1 MAVTGLP
8 FYADS
13 AIGVIVVVLVLVI
26 GALTLLPALLVIL
39 GDRLDRLKLPDMRNR
54 NADNGT
60 RWERWARA
68 VMKRPVPVLIIGT
81 LILLAAAIPVIGVRT
96 GTDLNA
102 RAMKGEPAADA
113 LAVVERAFPAASL
126 TPVEVLVTSAEAPVA
141 DGTRAALGVLSR
153 HEQLGP
159 ADQTPLGPDAMLL
172 VATPTVAADSLEA
185 DTLVRELR
193 SQLAQAMPP
202 GFHAQVTGVTAELVD
217 YTAETNRWTPFVVIF
232 TLGLSFLVLLW
243 VFRSPLLAAKA
254 IVLNLLTV
262 GAAFGLT
269 VLVFQE
275 GLGEKVLGFTSLG
288 FVQGWM
294 PITLFLVM
302 FGLAMDY
309 EVFIVTR
316 IREEY
321 ERTGNT
327 VDAIALGLGRTGV
340 VVTSAAAIMVAIL
353 GSFCLNR
360 IPEMK
365 QMGFGLAVAVLL
377 DATLVRATLVPAFM
391 KIAGRWNWW
400 IPRRLDRLLPEF
412 QHG

>member
-1 MAVTGLP
+1 
-8 FYADS
+8 
-13 AIGVIVVVLVLVI
+13 
-26 GALTLLPALLVIL
+26 
-39 GDRLDRLKLPDMRNR
+39 
-54 NADNGT
+54 
-60 RWERWARA
+60 
-68 VMKRPVPVLIIGT
+68 
-81 LILLAAAIPVIGVRT
+81 
-96 GTDLNA
+96 
-102 RAMKGEPAADA
+102 MKGEPAADA

-126 TPVEVLVTSAEAPVA
+126 TPVEIFVTSQEIPIAEA
-141 DGTRAALGVLSR
+141 THAALGVLNR
-153 HEQLGP
+153 HNQLGAAYP
-159 ADQTPLGPDAMLL
+159 TPLGPDATLL
-172 VATPTVAADSLEA
+172 VVTPTVAADSLEA
-185 DTLVRELR
+185 DALVRELR
-193 SQLAQAMPP
+193 TQLNEALPP
-202 GFHAQVTGVTAELVD
+202 GAAAQVTGVTAELVD
-217 YTAETNRWTPFVVIF
+217 YTAETNRWTPFVVLF
-232 TLGLSFLVLLW
+232 TLTLSFLVLLW

-262 GAAFGLT
+262 AAAFGLT
-269 VLVFQE
+269 ILVFQK
-275 GLGEKVLGFTSLG
+275 GLGEDILGFTSLG

-309 EVFIVTR
+309 EVFIVSR

-321 ERTGNT
+321 ARTGST
-327 VDAIALGLGRTGV
+327 VEAVALGLGRTGI

-391 KIAGRWNWW
+391 KVAGEWNWW